1 MIMLRNRSMVLLAGL
16 VVALIG
22 LGGCGGNPTP
32 TLVPTSVLFPT
43 QAPPTATVLPATS
56 TIAPQGDTVT
66 PQPTNTSA
74 PATGTATLQLK
85 ATATTTPR
93 PTRTPN
99 KGTKTPT
106 VVSATATATVD
117 PREHPE
123 FPPDVNPLTG
133 LEVSDP
139 KVLER
144 APLAIKVSN
153 APASVRPQAGLDKAD
168 LVFEHYAEGGVTRL
182 TAVFLGETPKMVG
195 SIRSGRLIDV
205 EIPAMFKALFAY
217 SGTSAGVGETYA
229 KSDLWPDQLARPGTA
244 RGAFY
249 RRNLPKAF
257 EHTLFVNPER
267 LWEVAEERGINERKD
282 LRGMTFAPKPPRGG
296 KRAHDVGILYRAGIS
311 QVEWVY
317 DPDDERYYRWQ
328 GGVAHREELTGAQL
342 SAANVIVVAA
352 NHVETAIKE
361 DTWGG
366 GHWSIQVQIWGE
378 GPVSIFRDGRRYDGI
393 WRRLDRHEPLSFWTQ
408 GGKTR
413 IPLKPGNSW
422 FQMVPLG
429 FTGLEVSP

>member
-1 MIMLRNRSMVLLAGL
+1 MIVSRNLSAIVFAALLAALFGL
-16 VVALIG
+16 SSCEAD
-22 LGGCGGNPTP
+22 PTASP
-32 TLVPTSVLFPT
+32 EPT
-43 QAPPTATVLPATS
+43 QTIARTSAPPTATSSPPTS
-56 TIAPQGDTVT
+56 TL
-66 PQPTNTSA
+66 A
-74 PATGTATLQLK
+74 PATHTSEARIVPSATARST
-85 ATATTTPR
+85 ATATGRATRTPRPATRTPR
-93 PTRTPN
+93 PTATRATPSP
-99 KGTKTPT
+99 TSTPMGGP
-106 VVSATATATVD
+106 D
-117 PREHPE
+117 

-133 LEVSDP
+133 LEVSDIS
-139 KVLER
+139 VLER

-182 TAVFLGETPKMVG
+182 TAVFLGETPTMVG
-195 SIRSGRLIDV
+195 SIRSGRLIDL

-249 RRNLPKAF
+249 RRDLPKAY
-257 EHTLFVNPER
+257 EHTLFINPER

-282 LRGMTFAPKPPRGG
+282 LRGMTFDPDPPRGG
-296 KRAHDVGILYRAGIS
+296 RRATDVSILYRAGIS

-317 DPDDERYYRWQ
+317 DPDDGRYYRWQ
-328 GGVAHREELTGAQL
+328 GGAAHREELTGAQL

-352 NHVETAIKE
+352 NHVETNILE

-366 GHWSIQVQIWGE
+366 GHWSIEVQIWGE

-393 WRRLDRHEPLSFWTQ
+393 WRRLDRHEPLSFWASD
-408 GGKTR
+408 GDER
-413 IPLKPGNSW
+413 IPLQPGNSW
-422 FQMVPLG
+422 LQMVPLG
-429 FTGLEVSP
+429 FAGLEVSP